1 MDDLKKKDDDKD
13 IKEQE
18 SEVINLFGREYLLLT
33 QPIYLYMSIL

>member
-33 QPIYLYMSIL
+33 